1 MSIFSFFKGN
11 KQSKKPKGMIAY
23 FQLEDWWNEEF
34 SDEERQLIE
43 EVYQP
48 MGGSS
53 LTSGDIRSTS
63 ISSIAFLHTLAGWFQ
78 KSEHR
83 YIAQKCLKKA
93 ESLVDTNTRALD
105 LHFLL
110 SNKITT
116 LYKDRDNSP
125 DGLERAIEACKQQ
138 IDFAEEAKAAFEK
151 EYNGHSLPSHVGYRQ
166 LAIVL
171 EKQKKFTEAID
182 LVEIAKS
189 QGWSGDWDKRI
200 ERCTKKMGL
209 GNP

>member
-11 KQSKKPKGMIAY
+11 KRSKKPKGMIAY

-34 SDEERQLIE
+34 SDEERRLIE

-63 ISSIAFLHTLAGWFQ
+63 NSSIAFLHTLAGWFQ

-105 LHFLL
+105 LHFLMRKIRAQRHKDITDIPLLKVVNATSQKDRIEAIMGYLVSRGNAKPRKVKTL
-110 SNKITT
+110 SNSINSLFMRSLDDAELEGLIAELVKRKIVIISNETNVS
-116 LYKDRDNSP
+116 YK
-125 DGLERAIEACKQQ
+125 
-138 IDFAEEAKAAFEK
+138 
-151 EYNGHSLPSHVGYRQ
+151 LP
-166 LAIVL
+166 LNA
-171 EKQKKFTEAID
+171 
-182 LVEIAKS
+182 
-189 QGWSGDWDKRI
+189 
-200 ERCTKKMGL
+200 
-209 GNP
+209 